1 MSTYNVHY
9 DPEEMEELNTLSPF
23 NLKKDLKEI
32 SAETILY
39 ISEEIAHELLNGL
52 NRPPNVIAKY
62 WGKRN
67 AAVWVKIKTLDVERD
82 AGKSNGYRC
91 IMLVDTLNRHAFLLH
106 IYRHGHGEDKNIDK
120 KSENQLRKLVDEY
133 SKALNLDK

>member
-1 MSTYNVHY
+1 MGKYNVHY
-9 DPEEMEELNTLSPF
+9 DPEEMEQLNALSPF

-32 SAETILY
+32 SLDSLLF
-39 ISEEIAHELLNGL
+39 ISEEIAQELLNGL

-62 WGKRN
+62 WGKHN
-67 AAVWVKIKTLDVERD
+67 VAAWVKIKTLDVERD
-82 AGKSNGYRC
+82 SGKSNGYRC

-120 KSENQLRKLVDEY
+120 KSENELRKLVDEY

>member
-52 NRPPNVIAKY
+52 NRPNVIAKY

-67 AAVWVKIKTLDVERD
+67 AAAWVKIKTLDVERD

>member
-1 MSTYNVHY
+1 M
-9 DPEEMEELNTLSPF
+9 
-23 NLKKDLKEI
+23 
-32 SAETILY
+32 
-39 ISEEIAHELLNGL
+39 
-52 NRPPNVIAKY
+52 
-62 WGKRN
+62 
-67 AAVWVKIKTLDVERD
+67 ERD

-120 KSENQLRKLVDEY
+120 KSENQLKKLVDEY